1 MANNC
6 ASCNKPVKATHAK
19 CTQCELVYHYVCVNL
34 SNTSKQLA
42 RDWLCPLCQPT
53 VLNITRS
60 PGPAL
65 SPLSTTTQSSDS
77 EVLRSLACEMKLLRG
92 DVSDLKQHINDV
104 SEHLKRCY
112 TRLDEYDT
120 RIKTLEK
127 REEEIICLNNT
138 ISNLREQL
146 NTHTQASIQNEIEI
160 SGINE
165 YKNENPMHT
174 VRVIAHKIGISID
187 DQDIDYVS
195 RAGPRRQQVSNTTDN
210 LPRNLIVRFVRRHQR
225 DNFLKAAKT
234 RSPLHSTDIEISGPN
249 RQVYI
254 NERLTPGNRQLFRA
268 ARVAAKEHGYR
279 YCWCRNGAILIRKQE
294 GNPPIRIRNSDDLDR
309 YLGPYTASPASTTT
323 AD

>member
-1 MANNC
+1 
-6 ASCNKPVKATHAK
+6 
-19 CTQCELVYHYVCVNL
+19 
-34 SNTSKQLA
+34 
-42 RDWLCPLCQPT
+42 
-53 VLNITRS
+53 
-60 PGPAL
+60 
-65 SPLSTTTQSSDS
+65 
-77 EVLRSLACEMKLLRG
+77 
-92 DVSDLKQHINDV
+92 
-104 SEHLKRCY
+104 
-112 TRLDEYDT
+112 
-120 RIKTLEK
+120 
-127 REEEIICLNNT
+127 
-138 ISNLREQL
+138 
-146 NTHTQASIQNEIEI
+146 
-160 SGINE
+160 
-165 YKNENPMHT
+165 MHT

-234 RSPLHSTDIEISGPN
+234 RSPLHSTDIEISGAN

-268 ARVAAKEHGYR
+268 ARLAAKEHGYR

-309 YLGPYTASPASTTT
+309 YLGPSTASPASTTT